1 MSNGADNMPLQ
12 DAGNGYRTLK
22 DHAYEQIKEAIL
34 SGSLAAGSLTSV
46 PMLSG
51 ALGVSR
57 SPVREALANLAT
69 EGLVSFE
76 RNRGVR
82 ILVLNQFD
90 VEEIFDL
97 RILLEVPATYRMVQF
112 LGKRRTQVLTELRQ
126 EFEAMERSV
135 GDEPTFMA
143 HDRMFHKIILDHSG
157 NRRLS
162 AFVLELRDQVR
173 SLGLSTVGH
182 SRALTDVLREHRL
195 ILAAVEA
202 GDADAAR
209 AEMESHIRHTRD
221 LLVDQAI
228 RRPGAGDL
236 AGTRSNLERGPSSLR

>member
-1 MSNGADNMPLQ
+1 MNSDIDNVQLL
-12 DAGNGYRTLK
+12 DVGNGLRSLK
-22 DHAYEQIKEAIL
+22 DHAYGQIKEAIL

-51 ALGVSR
+51 ALGMSR
-57 SPVREALANLAT
+57 SPVREALADLVS

-82 ILVLNQFD
+82 ILTLDQYD

-97 RILLEVPATYRMVQF
+97 RILLEVPATHRMVQF
-112 LGKRRTQVLTELRQ
+112 LGKRKVELVKELRE
-126 EFEAMERSV
+126 EFEAMKGSIN
-135 GDEPTFMA
+135 DEPTFMA

-157 NRRLS
+157 NIRLS
-162 AFVLELRDQVR
+162 QFVLELRDQVR

-182 SRALTDVLREHRL
+182 SRALTDVLVEHQL
-195 ILAAVEA
+195 ILTAVEA
-202 GDADAAR
+202 GDADTAR

-221 LLVDQAI
+221 LLIDQTI
-228 RRPGAGDL
+228 RLKVESESA
-236 AGTRSNLERGPSSLR
+236 AVKKT

>member
-1 MSNGADNMPLQ
+1 MNNDIDKVPLL
-12 DAGNGYRTLK
+12 DAGNGLRSLK
-22 DHAYEQIKEAIL
+22 DHAYGQIKEAIL

-57 SPVREALANLAT
+57 SPVREALADLVT

-82 ILVLNQFD
+82 ILTLDQDD

-97 RILLEVPATYRMVQF
+97 RILLEVPATHRMVQF
-112 LGKRRTQVLTELRQ
+112 MGKRKIELVKELQ
-126 EFEAMERSV
+126 EEFAAMEDSID
-135 GDEPTFMA
+135 DEPTFMA

-157 NRRLS
+157 NHRLS

-173 SLGLSTVGH
+173 SLGLSTVGQ
-182 SRALTDVLREHRL
+182 SRALTDVLVEHRL
-195 ILAAVEA
+195 ILTAVEA
-202 GDADAAR
+202 GDADAAK

-221 LLVDQAI
+221 LLVDQTI
-228 RRPGAGDL
+228 RLKVEVEVA
-236 AGTRSNLERGPSSLR
+236 AVRGSIVDRQ